1 VKLSFLSLLLILAIG
16 CSPEEGVTVTE
27 SIQQVKN
34 KHENQLMTMPGVVS
48 VGIGQGDNGQSV
60 IVIGVESQA
69 KLDKLTLPVKLDG
82 YPVNVQI
89 MGTIRAQ

>member
-1 VKLSFLSLLLILAIG
+1 
-16 CSPEEGVTVTE
+16 VTE

-48 VGIGQGDNGQSV
+48 VGIGQGDSGQSV